1 MQSNRQS
8 FVIMKSLKFVTLLL
22 QFSLLTKS
30 VCSRSSAVSSIVEST
45 LSLLYTPKKLQP
57 ATTISG
63 NDLHRKRIIMRKMLI
78 EPSSEELASTKVIMT
93 ASAEQNLQAAEVK
106 ITSVSDN
113 AQYELSPQQ
122 FVYVV
127 LTR

>member
-1 MQSNRQS
+1 
-8 FVIMKSLKFVTLLL
+8 MKSLKFVTLLL

-78 EPSSEELASTKVIMT
+78 EPSSEELASTKVMMT